1 MEQHVKILGILNIVL
16 NAFLLL
22 AALIVFVVLVGAGL
36 ISGEQEAMFATF
48 GIGTVVACFLMV
60 LAAPGIIG
68 GYFLLQYKNWARI
81 LVLVLGVLNIL
92 NFPLGTALGAYTLWV
107 LLNKETEFLFS

>member
-22 AALIVFVVLVGAGL
+22 AALIVFVVLVGGSL
-36 ISGEQEAMFATF
+36 ISGEREAMIAMF
-48 GIGTVVACFLMV
+48 GIGTLVACFLMV
-60 LAAPGIIG
+60 LAAPGMIG

-81 LVLVLGVLNIL
+81 LVIILGVLNIL

-107 LLNKETEFLFS
+107 LLNKETEVLFT